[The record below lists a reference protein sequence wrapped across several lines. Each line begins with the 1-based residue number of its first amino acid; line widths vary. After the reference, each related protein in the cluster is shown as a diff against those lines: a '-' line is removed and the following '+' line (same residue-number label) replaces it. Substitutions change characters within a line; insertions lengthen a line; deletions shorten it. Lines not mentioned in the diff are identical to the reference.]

1 MAYINLGQ
9 VIYPVGAIYASANST
24 SPASLFGGSW
34 TQITNAALR
43 GATWVGYSGSD
54 THALSTKEMPSH
66 SHEIWS
72 DPASISGNSE
82 RVRIHLSIG
91 RVGKYSEAIRG
102 GAAVPTGYTIAK
114 AVGEGQHIP
123 TCNALTTVT
132 SGNAQAKS
140 SRCDV
145 AWPTSTLDKL
155 CTQLEHTSSPTTQQV
170 LQVYLEE
177 LGQLLM
183 RDDSFVPQVVDTM
196 LAHKAERVL
205 LFCPQLKCQHI
216 LTECLKPLRMAELL
230 KVIGYYNGEINLN
243 QMVIYLLIVRA
254 ITSHTKTDHYIGP
267 HTYGEEQLSLTLGCD
282 A

>member
-24 SPASLFGGSW
+24 SPASLFGGNW

-54 THALSTKEMPSH
+54 THALSTNEMPSH
-66 SHEIWS
+66 SHEIWT

-82 RVRIHLSIG
+82 RVRMHLSIG
-91 RVGKYSEAIRG
+91 RVGKYSEAVRD
-102 GAAVPTGYTIAK
+102 GAAVSTAYTIAK
-114 AVGEGQHIP
+114 AVGGGQHIP
-123 TCNALTTVT
+123 TCNAPTTVT

-140 SRCDV
+140 PRGDV
-145 AWPTSTLDKL
+145 AWPMSTLDKL
-155 CTQLEHTSSPTTQQV
+155 CTQLEHTSSLTTQQV
-170 LQVYLEE
+170 LQACLEE

-183 RDDSFVPQVVDTM
+183 RDDSSVPQVVDIA
-196 LAHKAERVL
+196 LASKAEQVL
-205 LFCPQLKCQHI
+205 LLCPQLKCQHT

-230 KVIGYYNGEINLN
+230 KIIGYYNGEINLN

-254 ITSHTKTDHYIGP
+254 ITSHMKTDHYLEL
-267 HTYGEEQLSLTLGCD
+267 HTYGEEQFSLTLGCD